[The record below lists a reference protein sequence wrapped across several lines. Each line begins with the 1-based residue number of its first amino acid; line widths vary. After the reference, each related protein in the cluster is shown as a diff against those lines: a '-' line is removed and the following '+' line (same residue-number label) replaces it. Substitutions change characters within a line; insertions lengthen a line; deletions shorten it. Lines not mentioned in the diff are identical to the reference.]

1 MLKFVGLALVSTLLI
16 GCSGNS
22 SSTKTVDKE
31 VITNLGGRVDSSVT
45 GARVTAVEI
54 NAEGAPVR
62 IFDDAGNKVFDGSY
76 DISNDAGDFEVILD
90 KDLVGRSMM
99 FIATNDSGRVGY
111 RCESVGG
118 CSGVSYEGYVS
129 IPEDLDI
136 RAGVSEVA
144 DSMTVNVN
152 WLTDLASSL
161 AKTVYID
168 AVENIKDNPDV
179 RADIDAA
186 ILAQIETAKTGV
198 YNEYTIELANLH
210 ISKLFGLSDVIFVKP
225 VGPSQIT
232 KDQKLSSTQL
242 QESIYMGALIG
253 ALPLIAKDKSI
264 SYTAA
269 LTDITE
275 LLIQRRGQLLQKDTS
290 GNEIALA
297 DIYGKAV
304 SLLEENINYLKTAG
318 ARLPP
323 EAEAALSKLKSILN
337 SLTDGAETSVVVD
350 VPAELAGWTTN
361 IGKSKEFIADLTEAI
376 KNFWG
381 EDPSKSSF
389 VDPAHGRRLDAYFA
403 AHENLY
409 KDISPGIFEAFKDI
423 LQAAKYLSVCKNN
436 SNDCSP
442 PGGRFTIDVANS
454 KVTIDSSLTITLVPV
469 GDAAPYTEFDLDI
482 SNGFLTKTVP
492 DDSIPRT
499 YTWSKGFISDFS
511 REEQPY
517 IRLVFED
524 EASTLPDLNSVE
536 PTQITV
542 VWPSVRFTGTLSGT
556 GADSGAHAIDL
567 LFETNL
573 YSVTDP
579 LNLSAEIRY
588 NPATLVF
595 WVRSVSGDGSFFD
608 LSAEALANAAPIN
621 NNSFQSELL
630 TSFPLQ
636 YYPSQK
642 WPSSSEFF
650 KSRTDSPATID
661 NMVTLYVGKETLEDG
676 TVVDV
681 FDQQLIGE
689 SSLIRIRVYPYDAAT
704 DATKSQGCIV
714 STLGGEASECS
725 AITLLAGERTLPDL
739 LKSNFD
745 EGVLSTYA
753 VRANGEYTIDLNV
766 GENDTYNIVVDG
778 EFNAMPP
785 GTYGPYK
792 GTFSKSFQLGIEKL
806 YVTANSQMLQDGK
819 YVPVALEAAL
829 QRSTDDIYS
838 ASLAYAYAS
847 QYDLADIEIPVGQ
860 EAQGFVLEYEV
871 SVEDSIDENGDFI
884 TNEIELGNVIIYR
897 TGVVLSGSE
906 ETVGASLVSRVEYQ
920 EGDDKFGCGVNDRDK
935 LSSAEGCDAVA
946 FLTFRGALVATIR
959 EERDGVFV
967 ARFVDG
973 SWMVLGE

>member
-1 MLKFVGLALVSTLLI
+1 MLKIMGIALVSGLI
-16 GCSGNS
+16 LGCSGNS
-22 SSTKTVDKE
+22 SSTRTVDEE
-31 VITNLGGRVDSSVT
+31 VITNLGGRIGASTT
-45 GARVTAVEI
+45 GARVTAVAI
-54 NAEGAPVR
+54 NAEGSPVR

-90 KDLVGRSMM
+90 AELVGRSMM
-99 FIATNDSGRVGY
+99 FIATNDSGNVGY

-136 RAGVSEVA
+136 RAGVGEVA

-168 AVENIKDNPDV
+168 ALENDLSSDD

-186 ILAQIETAKTGV
+186 VLADIDTAETGV

-210 ISKLFGLSDVIFVKP
+210 ISKMFGLSDVIFVKP
-225 VGPSQIT
+225 IGPSQIT
-232 KDQKLSSTQL
+232 KDQNLSSTQL
-242 QESIYMGALIG
+242 QESIYMGALVG
-253 ALPLIAKDKSI
+253 ALPLIAKDKSD
-264 SYTAA
+264 SYTDA

-275 LLIQRRGQLLQKDTS
+275 VLRRRKGQLLQKDSDGSS
-290 GNEIALA
+290 GEVTLA
-297 DIYGKAV
+297 DIYSHAV
-304 SLLEENINYLKTAG
+304 VLLEENINYLKNEG

-323 EAEAALSKLKSILN
+323 EADSALSKLKTVLN
-337 SLTDGAETSVVVD
+337 SLKDGEETNVVVD

-381 EDPSKSSF
+381 EDPSQSSF

-403 AHENLY
+403 AHESLY
-409 KDISPGIFEAFKDI
+409 ADVAPGMFAAFNDI
-423 LQAAKYLSVCKNN
+423 LLAANYLSVCENGG
-436 SNDCSP
+436 SCT
-442 PGGRFTIDVANS
+442 PGGGFEINESES
-454 KVTIDSSLTITLVPV
+454 KVTIGGSLVITLTPV
-469 GDAAPYTEFDLDI
+469 GESAPYTEFDIDI
-482 SNGFLTKTVP
+482 SDGSLTKTTGTI
-492 DDSIPRT
+492 STT

-524 EASTLPDLNSVE
+524 KSSTIPDLNNIE

-542 VWPSVRFTGTLSGT
+542 VWPSVRFTGTLT
-556 GADSGAHAIDL
+556 DSGADNGDHAIDL

-573 YSVTDP
+573 YAVNDP
-579 LNLSAEIRY
+579 LNPSAEIRY
-588 NPATLVF
+588 NPGSLVF
-595 WVRSVSGDGSFFD
+595 WVRSASGDGSFFD
-608 LSAEALANAAPIN
+608 LTPETLENASPIN
-621 NNSFQSELL
+621 NTAFQSELL
-630 TSFPLQ
+630 TSFSLQ

-642 WPSSSEFF
+642 WPTSSEFF
-650 KSRTDSPATID
+650 KSRSDSPVTIP
-661 NMVTLYVGKETLEDG
+661 NMVSLYVGKETLDNG

-681 FDQQLIGE
+681 FDQELIGE
-689 SSLIRIRVYPYDAAT
+689 SSLIRIRIYPYDVAT
-704 DATKSQGCIV
+704 DSTSSQGCIV
-714 STLGGEASECS
+714 DSLGGEASQCS
-725 AITLLAGERTLPDL
+725 AVTLLAGERTLSSL
-739 LKSNFD
+739 LEANFK
-745 EGVLSTYA
+745 EGILSTYA
-753 VRANGEYTIDLNV
+753 VKANGEYTIDLNQ
-766 GENDTYNIVVDG
+766 GGGNIIVDG
-778 EFNAMPP
+778 EFNAMPA
-785 GTYGPYK
+785 GTYGPYE
-792 GTFSKSFQLGIEKL
+792 GTFLQSFQLGIEKL
-806 YVTANSQMLQDGK
+806 YVATNSQMVKDGE

-829 QRSTDDIYS
+829 QRSTNDIYS

-871 SVEDSIDENGDFI
+871 SVEDSIDENGDFF

-959 EERDGVFV
+959 EERPNVFV